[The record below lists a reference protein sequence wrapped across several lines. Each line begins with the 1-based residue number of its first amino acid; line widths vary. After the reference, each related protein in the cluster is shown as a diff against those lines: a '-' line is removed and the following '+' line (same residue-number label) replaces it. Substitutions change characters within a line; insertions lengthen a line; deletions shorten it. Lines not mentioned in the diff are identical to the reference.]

1 MLQQFRDGQFARLF
15 SDGVESEAMAS
26 PAERRRRRAALM
38 RESGGRTLGRLCA
51 DLNHMFSPRAL
62 MALPGAVD
70 FVVREKSIGVAD
82 LPDPRR
88 ARHAPDGL
96 AGLAHDLSAP
106 TVAEAYSRGL
116 FLRWMLG
123 QPSYWSPAERLVA
136 RPDHV
141 AQSDDCGHL
150 FDPSRFLVTL
160 DRDFDEVVAAATAEG
175 INHRMAYTP
184 SARGMMAF
192 GALHDAG
199 FAHSVE
205 VRDRAGALVG
215 GLYGVACGR
224 VFTIQARFGSSLQV
238 QDLSVA
244 ALARHLAHWGFD
256 IIDGCCDAVLI
267 GLGFAAVSREDYL
280 AQLPPSLTG
289 GRPGR
294 WVASPEL
301 LNGLQPDRVITA
313 M

>member
-15 SDGVESEAMAS
+15 SDGVEADALAS

-38 RESGGRTLGRLCA
+38 RESGGRTFGRLCA
-51 DLNHMFSPRAL
+51 DLNHMLNPRAL
-62 MALPGAVD
+62 LALPGAVD

-82 LPDPRR
+82 LPDPRS
-88 ARHAPDGL
+88 ARRTPDGL

-123 QPSYWSPAERLVA
+123 QASYWSPSERFLA
-136 RPDHV
+136 RPADI
-141 AQSDDCGHL
+141 ASDENCGHL
-150 FDPSRFLVTL
+150 FDSSRFQVTL
-160 DRDFDEVVAAATAEG
+160 DRDFDAIVGAATAEAV
-175 INHRMAYTP
+175 RRRLPYLPSTP
-184 SARGMMAF
+184 GMMAF

-205 VRDRAGALVG
+205 IRDRAGALAG

-224 VFTIQARFGSSLQV
+224 VFTIQTRFGSTPQAA
-238 QDLSVA
+238 DLAVA
-244 ALARHLAHWGFD
+244 ALARHLEAWGFD
-256 IIDGCCDAVLI
+256 LIDGCSDATLI
-267 GLGFAAVSREDYL
+267 SLGFGATPRSEYL

-294 WVASPEL
+294 WLVSP
-301 LNGLQPDRVITA
+301 GLIESDQAERVITA
-313 M
+313 I